1 MVFSKADKRFLA
13 VIFVVHAVF
22 FLLAWHYG
30 CIYNG
35 DSEEYVLMAK
45 NISKGWL
52 YAGDLSNTT
61 VPELLTL
68 RPPGYPFF
76 MWLVYV
82 LHGTDWFILLLQNGV
97 SIFNIWYLRKTL
109 LRIGFDTKFDWVL
122 LLFVMLYPSQYINAN
137 TIAPDLLLQTTT
149 VLYFGSFVK
158 FLQDKQ
164 TKQLWLMSIWLIVG
178 VMIKPVL
185 LPFIYVNFVVLLIA
199 GVVNKNIVRYSLI
212 AALPVAIVLL
222 YCGFNQQR
230 TGKFHF
236 SSTQS
241 FNAVFYYFDYYK
253 EVQDPDKAVAFL
265 NTERDTMSS
274 MPVYSDRYD
283 YAVKRGR
290 QLLKENFQ
298 GFVFFD
304 IKGGLRMLIDPGK
317 GEMDMFTGRL
327 SLKQLYNIHDTSGF
341 YATLK
346 SKGINGLKDYVARN
360 PSFFIAMLVLLG
372 NVLRVMGLLLFLS
385 NKNVNFY
392 LRVFVL
398 LFTAY
403 FVFIAGAIAHV
414 RYFMPV
420 SLIVMSCAAIGWQ
433 HWLSRQNKSVIVKA

>member
-1 MVFSKADKRFLA
+1 
-13 VIFVVHAVF
+13 
-22 FLLAWHYG
+22 
-30 CIYNG
+30 
-35 DSEEYVLMAK
+35 MAK

-52 YAGDLSNTT
+52 YAGDLSKTT
-61 VPELLTL
+61 IIPELLTL

-82 LHGTDWFILLLQNGV
+82 LNGSDWLILLLQNGI

-109 LRIGFDTKFDWVL
+109 LRISYDTKYDWAL

-137 TIAPDLLLQTTT
+137 IIAPDLLLQTTM

-158 FLQDKQ
+158 YLQGKQ
-164 TKQLWLMSIWLIVG
+164 TKQLLLMSVWLISG

-185 LPFIYVNFVVLLIA
+185 LPFVYIHFLVLLIA
-199 GVVNKNIVRYSLI
+199 GVVNKNIVRYSFV
-212 AALPVAIVLL
+212 AVLPVAVALL

-236 SSTQS
+236 SSTQA

-253 EVQDPDKAVAFL
+253 EVKTTDDAVAFL

-274 MPVYSDRYD
+274 MLLYSDRYN
-283 YAVKRGR
+283 YAVARGR
-290 QLLKENFQ
+290 QLLAENYQ
-298 GFVFFD
+298 GFIFFD

-327 SLKQLYNIHDTSGF
+327 SLKQLYNVHDTSGF

-346 SKGINGLKDYVARN
+346 SKGISGLKDYIARN

-372 NVLRVMGLLLFLS
+372 NVLRLMGLLLFFS

-392 LRVFVL
+392 IRIFVL
-398 LFTAY
+398 LFMAY

-420 SLIVMSCAAIGWQ
+420 SLIVMGCAAIGWQ
-433 HWLSRQNKSVIVKA
+433 HWLSRQNMGVIVKA